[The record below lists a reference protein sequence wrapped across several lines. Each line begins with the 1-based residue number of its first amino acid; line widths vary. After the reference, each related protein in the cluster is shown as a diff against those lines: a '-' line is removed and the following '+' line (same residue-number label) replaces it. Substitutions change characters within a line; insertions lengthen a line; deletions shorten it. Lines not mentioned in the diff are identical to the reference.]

1 MPPRRILTDPDPAMP
16 TSIAFTTGTDP
27 ISGLS
32 ADAALSGSALFPEIL
47 SEELPNG
54 LQLFAAQ
61 DDTAPV
67 VSIQYWCGT
76 GSIHEGK
83 WLGAGL
89 SHLLEHLLFK
99 GTPTRGNSA
108 MAQEV
113 QDLGGHLNAYTSF
126 ERTVY
131 HIDLPAENWKAALA
145 ILTDAVQN
153 SLLPAEEFEPE
164 KEVIRREFAMG
175 DDNPDSVL
183 TKLAFR
189 TVYSAHPYRQP
200 VIGHLDLFN
209 RLTRDDVHAYYRE
222 RYAPQNL
229 TLVVCGA
236 VDPVALAAEAARLW
250 AHEPRRFLPDVPVAE
265 EPPQLSPRSARRAFP
280 TEVARVALLHPAPG
294 LHHPDLP
301 ALQIVSTMLGGGRA
315 SLLWHTIV
323 EEEGLAEEVDSFVY
337 APGKIGLF
345 GLDARCSPENLPRLV
360 ERLREELHR
369 FPAQRTEADLERAK
383 RLCLT
388 HQIHQLKTMSGK
400 ASLIGGGWLAARD
413 PRFHQTFLARLQN
426 VTLADADRALLA
438 HLRPETES
446 VIELVP
452 ASSIPAPAAASSTV
466 VPSVLPIPEP
476 LPALAPIRA
485 YHLRNDRL
493 PLFTLRA
500 ILPGGLL
507 AEPPGKTGLCRLA
520 SQLMMK
526 GTKRRSAKALA
537 AEIERLGGLL
547 ASDSGN
553 NSASLHLELLSQ
565 DWQRGLDLFLDVLAE
580 AQVDEKE
587 LETEKRK
594 HLAAIALDQDQPMAL
609 ARDLVR
615 QTLYPGHPYAR
626 NLLGT
631 AETVAAIGL
640 ADIDAAFRAFRQQ
653 RLVLASAGPVAPEL
667 WRDEVFKCLSS
678 FGTALPAPHSTPLPA
693 LTGPVRVERSM
704 PKEQAVLQI
713 AFPTV
718 PIVHPD
724 QVPLAVLAE
733 ALSDLGTRLFVRI
746 REQMGLAYFVS
757 ATRFLGADAGYFCF
771 YAGTDPKKRLA
782 VEAAMLDEIAKMAKD
797 GLTPEEF
804 ERARAKMISEEKI
817 ESQNPGGVAAASA
830 LDAYLGL
837 GHDWAETRRKRV
849 AALSLDELNAVVAR
863 YLDRQEYVVASVG
876 PE

>member
-1 MPPRRILTDPDPAMP
+1 MPTTASFTSGPDASAPTDP
-16 TSIAFTTGTDP
+16 S
-27 ISGLS
+27 L
-32 ADAALSGSALFPEIL
+32 LSGSSLFPEIL

-54 LQLFAAQ
+54 LQILAAH
-61 DDTAPV
+61 DASAPV

-99 GTPTRGNSA
+99 GTPNRGNSA

-131 HIDLPAENWKAALA
+131 HIDLPAENWKQALA

-153 SLLPAEEFEPE
+153 SSIPAEEFEPE

-189 TVYSAHPYRQP
+189 TVFTAHPYRQP

-209 RLTRDDVHAYYRE
+209 RLTRDDVMAYYRE

-236 VDPVALAAEAARLW
+236 VDARALADEAARLW
-250 AHEPRRFLPDVPVAE
+250 AHEPRRFLPDIPVAE
-265 EPPQLSPRSARRAFP
+265 EPPQLSARVARKPFP
-280 TEVARVALLHPAPG
+280 TEVARLALLHPAPG

-301 ALQIVSTMLGGGRA
+301 ALQIVATMLGGGRA
-315 SLLWHTIV
+315 SLLWHRIV
-323 EEEGLAEEVDSFVY
+323 EEEGLAEEVDAFVY
-337 APGKIGLF
+337 APGKTGLF
-345 GLDARCSPENLPRLV
+345 GLDARCNPANLDRLV
-360 ERLREELHR
+360 SRLREELKA
-369 FPAQRTEADLERAK
+369 FPKNRTADDLERAK

-400 ASLIGGGWLAARD
+400 AALIGGGWQAARD
-413 PRFHQTFLARLQN
+413 PRFHQTFLARLQA
-426 VTLADADRALLA
+426 VTLEDCDRALA
-438 HLRPETES
+438 THLRPENES
-446 VIELVP
+446 LVELVP
-452 ASSIPAPAAASSTV
+452 KPAAAPAASEEALRAEAALP
-466 VPSVLPIPEP
+466 VPAPV
-476 LPALAPIRA
+476 PALAPLRA

-500 ILPGGLL
+500 VLPGGLMT
-507 AEPPGKTGLCRLA
+507 EPEGKTGLCRLA
-520 SQLMMK
+520 SQLLLK
-526 GTKRRSAKALA
+526 GTAKRSAKEIAG
-537 AEIERLGGLL
+537 EIERLGGVL

-553 NSASLHLELLSQ
+553 NSASLHLELLAQ
-565 DWQRGLDLFLDVLAE
+565 DWKPGLGLFLDVLAN
-580 AQVDEKE
+580 AKADAKE
-587 LETEKRK
+587 LETERRK
-594 HLAAIALDQDQPMAL
+594 HLAAIALDQDQPMAI

-615 QTLYPGHPYAR
+615 GALYAGHPYAR

-631 AETVAAIGL
+631 VESVGAITLDDVAA
-640 ADIDAAFRAFRQQ
+640 AFAAFRSRS
-653 RLVLASAGPVAPEL
+653 LVLASAGPVAPEQWQAEL
-667 WRDEVFKCLSS
+667 AQGLAG
-678 FGTALPAPHSTPLPA
+678 FGAAPAKPAAPAIPA
-693 LTGPVRVERSM
+693 LKGPVRVERSI

-718 PIVHPD
+718 PIAHPD
-724 QVPLAVLAE
+724 QTALAVLAE

-757 ATRFLGADAGYFCF
+757 ATRFLGAEAGYFCF
-771 YAGTDPKKRLA
+771 YA
-782 VEAAMLDEIAKMAKD
+782 
-797 GLTPEEF
+797 
-804 ERARAKMISEEKI
+804 
-817 ESQNPGGVAAASA
+817 
-830 LDAYLGL
+830 
-837 GHDWAETRRKRV
+837 
-849 AALSLDELNAVVAR
+849 
-863 YLDRQEYVVASVG
+863 
-876 PE
+876 

>member
-1 MPPRRILTDPDPAMP
+1 MSTTVALTSGTEALPGQADP
-16 TSIAFTTGTDP
+16 SL
-27 ISGLS
+27 LS
-32 ADAALSGSALFPEIL
+32 DSSLFPEIL

-54 LQLFAAQ
+54 LQILAAQ
-61 DDTAPV
+61 DESAPV
-67 VSIQYWCGT
+67 VSIQYWCAT
-76 GSIHEGK
+76 GSVHEGK
-83 WLGAGL
+83 WLGGGL

-108 MAQEV
+108 LAQEV
-113 QDLGGHLNAYTSF
+113 QDLGGHINAYTSF

-131 HIDLPAENWKAALA
+131 HIDLPAENWKQALA

-153 SLLPAEEFEPE
+153 SSIPAEEFEPE

-189 TVYSAHPYRQP
+189 TVFTAHPYRQP
-200 VIGHLDLFN
+200 VIGHIDLFN
-209 RLTRDDVHAYYRE
+209 KLTRDDVVAYYRE

-236 VDPVALAAEAARLW
+236 VDARALADEAARLW
-250 AHEPRRFLPDVPVAE
+250 AHEPRRFLPDVPVPE
-265 EPPQLSPRSARRAFP
+265 EPAQLSARQARRPFP

-301 ALQIVSTMLGGGRA
+301 ALQIVATMLGGGRA
-315 SLLWHTIV
+315 SLLWHKMV
-323 EEEGLAEEVDSFVY
+323 EEEGLAEEVDAFVY
-337 APGKIGLF
+337 APGKTGLF
-345 GLDARCSPENLPRLV
+345 GLDARCHPDNLPKLIA
-360 ERLREELHR
+360 RLREELAA
-369 FPAQRTEADLERAK
+369 FPARRTEEDLDRAK

-413 PRFHQTFLARLQN
+413 PRFHQSFLARLQA
-426 VTLADADRALLA
+426 VTLADCDRALQA
-438 HLRPETES
+438 HLRPENES
-446 VIELVP
+446 LVELVP
-452 ASSIPAPAAASSTV
+452 ASAAAKTEPAAPAAEAIAALP
-466 VPSVLPIPEP
+466 VPAPV
-476 LPALAPIRA
+476 PALGPIRA
-485 YHLRNDRL
+485 YHLRNNRL
-493 PLFTLRA
+493 PLFTLRG

-507 AEPPGKTGLCRLA
+507 TEPEGKTGLSRLA
-520 SQLMMK
+520 SQLLLK
-526 GTKRRSAKALA
+526 GTHKRNAKAIA
-537 AEIERLGGLL
+537 TEIENLGGVL

-553 NSASLHLELLSQ
+553 NSASLHLELLAQ
-565 DWQRGLDLFLDVLAE
+565 DWKQGLDLFLDVLTSAV
-580 AQVDEKE
+580 VDGKE
-587 LETEKRK
+587 LETERRK

-615 QTLYPGHPYAR
+615 QTLYAGHPYAR

-631 AETVAAIGL
+631 AESVNAIGL
-640 ADIDAAFRAFRQQ
+640 DDVRSVFQNVFRRQS
-653 RLVLASAGPVAPEL
+653 LVLASAGPVSPEA
-667 WRDEVFKCLSS
+667 WQDEVRQRLTS
-678 FGTALPAPHSTPLPA
+678 PAFAPGDAPRTSAPFPVLK
-693 LTGPVRVERSM
+693 GPVRVERTM
-704 PKEQAVLQI
+704 RKEQAVLQI

-724 QVPLAVLAE
+724 QIALAVLAE

-757 ATRFLGADAGYFCF
+757 ATRFLGTDAGYFCF

-782 VEAAMLDEIAKMAKD
+782 VEAAMLDEIGKMAQG
-797 GLTPEEF
+797 GLTAQEF

-817 ESQNPGGVAAASA
+817 DSQNPGGVAATAA
-830 LDAYLGL
+830 LDAHLGL
-837 GHDWAETRRKRV
+837 GYDWSEVRRQRV
-849 AALSLDELNAVVAR
+849 ASMTLDELNSVVRR